1 MPVKVRV
8 LIDDVKPGTHPI
20 NFDIEAKEDGPNAS
34 NTLRVRDEKSSFIVP
49 R

>member
-1 MPVKVRV
+1 VKVRV
-8 LIDDVKPGTHPI
+8 AIDDVKTGTHPI
-20 NFDIEAKEDGPNAS
+20 SFDIEASESGPNAS

>member
-8 LIDDVKPGTHPI
+8 LMEDVKPGTHPI
-20 NFDIEAKEDGPNAS
+20 NFDIQAKEDGPNAS
-34 NTLRVRDEKSSFIVP
+34 TALRVRDEKSSFIVP